1 MKSLEIGNLIASAGE
16 AAVGHITRINPGEHY
31 CNFSVVIII
40 TIITVRPVL

>member
-31 CNFSVVIII
+31 CNFTVVII
-40 TIITVRPVL
+40 IITVRPVL